1 MRELQLQEQQAR
13 GLRLLGL
20 QIRGPQPG
28 VLPRRVLPLLRS
40 LVPGSAV
47 NLVLADSG
55 REKSD

>member
-1 MRELQLQEQQAR
+1 MRELQLQEQQAH
-13 GLRLLGL
+13 GLRLPGL
-20 QIRGPQPG
+20 QIRGLQPG
-28 VLPRRVLPLLRS
+28 VLPQRVLPLLRS

>member
-1 MRELQLQEQQAR
+1 MRELQIQDQQAR
-13 GLRLLGL
+13 GLRLPGL
-20 QIRGPQPG
+20 QLPGLQPG

-55 REKSD
+55 HEKSD